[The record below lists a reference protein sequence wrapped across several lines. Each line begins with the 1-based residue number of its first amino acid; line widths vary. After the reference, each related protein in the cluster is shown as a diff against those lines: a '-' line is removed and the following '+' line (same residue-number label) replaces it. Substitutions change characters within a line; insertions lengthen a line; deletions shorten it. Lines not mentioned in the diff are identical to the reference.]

1 MFDRAKIQQQFIV
14 ILNQNIGNKIT
25 PELGNGML
33 ASLMAAVPE
42 ISMHVEEG
50 NNNVND
56 TTTASSDESANS
68 VSEGA
73 SYRGTRSR

>member
-1 MFDRAKIQQQFIV
+1 MFDRAKIQQQFV
-14 ILNQNIGNKIT
+14 AILNQNMGNRIT

-42 ISMHVEEG
+42 ISMHVENSEG
-50 NNNVND
+50 EKINVND
-56 TTTASSDESANS
+56 TTTTSSDESANS

-73 SYRGTRSR
+73 S

>member
-50 NNNVND
+50 NNNVDN
-56 TTTASSDESANS
+56 TTATSSDEPADSIASSD
-68 VSEGA
+68 GQ
-73 SYRGTRSR
+73 RG

>member
-1 MFDRAKIQQQFIV
+1 MFDRAKIQQQFIQ
-14 ILNQNIGNKIT
+14 ILNQNMGNKIT

-50 NNNVND
+50 NNNVDN
-56 TTTASSDESANS
+56 TTATSSDEPTNS
-68 VSEGA
+68 VAEGA
-73 SYRGTRSR
+73 S

>member
-1 MFDRAKIQQQFIV
+1 MFDRAKIQQQFIQ
-14 ILNQNIGNKIT
+14 ILNQNLGNRLT

-42 ISMHVEEG
+42 ISMRVEEEKI
-50 NNNVND
+50 NVND
-56 TTTASSDESANS
+56 TTTTASDESANS

-73 SYRGTRSR
+73 S

>member
-1 MFDRAKIQQQFIV
+1 MFDRAKIQQQFV
-14 ILNQNIGNKIT
+14 AILNQNMGNRIT

-42 ISMHVEEG
+42 ISMHVEDSEG
-50 NNNVND
+50 EKINVND
-56 TTTASSDESANS
+56 TAATTSDEPTNS

-73 SYRGTRSR
+73 S

>member
-1 MFDRAKIQQQFIV
+1 MFDRAKIQQQFIA
-14 ILNQNIGNKIT
+14 ILNQNMGNRIT

-33 ASLMAAVPE
+33 TSLMAAVPE

-56 TTTASSDESANS
+56 TTATASDESANS

-73 SYRGTRSR
+73 S

>member
-14 ILNQNIGNKIT
+14 ILNQNLGNKIT
-25 PELGNGML
+25 PELGNGLL
-33 ASLMAAVPE
+33 AALMTAVPE

-56 TTTASSDESANS
+56 TTTTASDESTNS
-68 VSEGA
+68 VAEGA
-73 SYRGTRSR
+73 S

>member
-50 NNNVND
+50 NNNVDNT
-56 TTTASSDESANS
+56 TTTASDESTNS
-68 VSEGA
+68 VAEGA
-73 SYRGTRSR
+73 S

>member
-1 MFDRAKIQQQFIV
+1 MFDRAKIQQQFIT
-14 ILNQNIGNKIT
+14 ILNQNLGNRLT

-42 ISMHVEEG
+42 ISMRVEEE
-50 NNNVND
+50 NSNVND
-56 TTTASSDESANS
+56 TTTIASNESANS

-73 SYRGTRSR
+73 R

>member
-50 NNNVND
+50 NNNVDN
-56 TTTASSDESANS
+56 TTTASSDEPTNS
-68 VSEGA
+68 VAEGA
-73 SYRGTRSR
+73 S

>member
-50 NNNVND
+50 NNNVDN
-56 TTTASSDESANS
+56 TTATSSDEPTNS
-68 VSEGA
+68 VAEGA
-73 SYRGTRSR
+73 S

>member
-14 ILNQNIGNKIT
+14 ILNQNMGNKIT

-33 ASLMAAVPE
+33 SALMAAVPE

-56 TTTASSDESANS
+56 TTTTASNEPANS

-73 SYRGTRSR
+73 R